1 MVAKQLALLL
11 VLLLAGSL
19 ASEDG
24 QCAFEPLSASVVPEK
39 ASSCGCGATNRDK
52 VVEEAVD
59 EPPPL
64 RRLVVPSALIEKCKL
79 AEPSDLLALPGG
91 QFTMGTLD
99 VKNEHDGE
107 GPPRQVLVNP
117 FELEETEVSV
127 LQFCRFVVDTEHV
140 TDAEKFGWSFAFFKT
155 LSNDTLDKVTQ
166 QVEQVPWWVPVNHTN
181 WLFPNGPDQPVSDL
195 SLPAVHVSHH
205 DARAYCAWL
214 GRRLPTEAEFEFAMR
229 GGKEKLDYPWGK
241 SLTPNRKHRAN
252 LWQGTFPDTNTKED
266 GFEYAAPVDAFGP
279 QNDFGVHNIVGNV
292 WEWVQDAWVTNHEHV
307 LGAFADPVTGV
318 LDNPQIELDGK
329 MDAYDVERVK
339 RGGSYMCHSS
349 YCLRYRTSSRSSN
362 TADSSAQNLGF
373 RCAN

>member
-1 MVAKQLALLL
+1 MRACVLWASKKMATKQLLLLL
-11 VLLLAGSL
+11 VLLLVVSQ

-24 QCAFEPLSASVVPEK
+24 QCAFNPSDSPVPETEGK
-39 ASSCGCGATNRDK
+39 SCGCGATNRDNVMEEEK
-52 VVEEAVD
+52 V
-59 EPPPL
+59 EPH
-64 RRLVVPSALIEKCKL
+64 RLVLPLALMEKCKL
-79 AEPSDLLALPGG
+79 AEASDLLSLPGG

-99 VKNEHDGE
+99 VKNEYDGE

-117 FELEETEVSV
+117 FELEETEVSI
-127 LQFCRFVVDTEHV
+127 LQFCRFVVDTGHV

-155 LSNDTLDKVTQ
+155 LSNHTLTQTTQ
-166 QVEQVPWWVPVNHTN
+166 QVEKVPWWVPVNDTN
-181 WLFPNGPDQPVSDL
+181 WLFPNGPDLPIQDL

-205 DARAYCAWL
+205 DARAYCSWL

-229 GGKEKLDYPWGK
+229 GGKENQDYPWGK

-252 LWQGTFPDTNTKED
+252 LWQGVFPDVNTKED

-279 QNDFGVHNIVGNV
+279 QNDYGVHNIVGNV

-329 MDAYDVERVK
+329 MDAYDVERIFQHC
-339 RGGSYMCHSS
+339 R
-349 YCLRYRTSSRSSN
+349 
-362 TADSSAQNLGF
+362 
-373 RCAN
+373 